1 VIAALLV
8 RLAPYKLMF
17 EILVMGG
24 LAAATMIAAHQFLEH
39 ERDIGR
45 NEVQARWDKQ
55 TAADKVAATAQTA
68 DWQARLSAAT
78 TDGAKREETIRSLAA
93 GAAAATGG
101 MRDAVAKIDRAV
113 PDYSVDALR
122 ALTSTYGQ
130 LLAECTGRRADVAEE
145 AERLNSEKR
154 TLIEAWPVT
163 RPMIVPGPA
172 ANGGGAPPAD

>member
-1 VIAALLV
+1 VIAALLA

-24 LAAATMIAAHQFLEH
+24 LAAGAIVAAHQFLEH
-39 ERDIGR
+39 EREIGR

-55 TAADKVAATAQTA
+55 TAADKLAAAAQTA
-68 DWQARLSAAT
+68 DWQARLTAAAN
-78 TDGAKREETIRSLAA
+78 DGAKREETIRSLAA
-93 GAAAATGG
+93 SAAAAAGG
-101 MRDAVAKIDRAV
+101 LRDTIAKVDRAV

-130 LLAECTGRRADVAEE
+130 LLAECTGRRTAVAEE

-154 TLIEAWPVT
+154 TLIEAWPQST
-163 RPMIVPGPA
+163 RPLPHVER
-172 ANGGGAPPAD
+172 